1 MNRFNMILSLSFRY
15 LRNRGIATV
24 LSIVAIALSLFMLI
38 VVGSATFSIARAA
51 TDSSVKY
58 PLIIGPDGSSGVR
71 LLLSSLLY
79 LDSPN
84 GLLDV
89 GVVEQLESEP
99 GVIAAVPI
107 ARADN
112 YMTAPIVGTTQKF
125 IDSLGVPMM
134 DWIGKSEGKLQPKKL
149 LDEASLVNVVIGFRT
164 ANRTGLRV
172 GDSFNGMH
180 GMTGESSAH
189 EHKEMS
195 YLVVA
200 ILSPTSSPQDD
211 AIFSH
216 YKSVWL
222 IHNRHLAN
230 GLQKHFYGA
239 GKEDGIEHECDE
251 DDHDKD
257 HDHDEKHAEVHE
269 KEPDKKDGMVVLHY
283 KKEDDSAGLQDAAA
297 VLQKVRHSLKDNKK
311 AQKFTLLKDKFML
324 TSGKLSAI
332 LVQTSSP
339 AVTGRLERKYTS
351 AHGTIAVDTGRTL
364 KQLINYMNKAEA
376 SVSYFNYLMLLSVLM
391 LIFVTLIMSLR
402 ERKKELA
409 LLRSIGVGK
418 KVISMMIMS
427 ETLMLVLFGVAVGVV
442 AGHAMLWYIKPY
454 LDLALG
460 TNIEPFMISKMEING
475 VISTLLSGVVLSL
488 IMSYSVYRMNLVEEI
503 AKG

>member
-1 MNRFNMILSLSFRY
+1 MNKFTVIFSLSVRY
-15 LRNRGIATV
+15 LKNRGIATI
-24 LSIVAIALSLFMLI
+24 LSIAAIALSLFMLI

-58 PLIIGPDGSSGVR
+58 PLIVGPDGSSGVR

-79 LDSPN
+79 LDSPS
-84 GLLDV
+84 GLLDA
-89 GVVEQLESEP
+89 GVVDKLEAEP

-112 YMTAPIVGTTQKF
+112 YMTAPIVGTTQGF
-125 IDSLGVPMM
+125 IDSLGVPLL
-134 DWIGKSEGKLQPKKL
+134 DWIGKSEEKPQPKTVL
-149 LDEASLVNVVIGFRT
+149 SDSSLSNAVIGFRT

-180 GMTGESSAH
+180 GMTGEASAH
-189 EHKEMS
+189 KHKEMS
-195 YLVVA
+195 YRVVA
-200 ILSPTSSPQDD
+200 ILSPTNSPQDD

-230 GLQKHFYGA
+230 GLQKKFT
-239 GKEDGIEHECDE
+239 KEEHA
-251 DDHDKD
+251 KIT
-257 HDHDEKHAEVHE
+257 
-269 KEPDKKDGMVVLHY
+269 Y
-283 KKEDDSAGLQDAAA
+283 KKEDDTAGLKDAATT
-297 VLQKVRHSLKDNKK
+297 LKQVRDSLENNEK
-311 AQKFTLLKDKFML
+311 AQKFALSKDKFML

-332 LVQTSSP
+332 LIQTSSP
-339 AVTGRLERKYTS
+339 AVTGRLERKYSS

-364 KQLINYMNKAEA
+364 KRLINYMNKAES

-427 ETLMLVLFGVAVGVV
+427 ETLMLVIFGVAVGVV